1 MGKIDHR
8 CALGLRTLFLDLVL
22 ALILLLATFAPVVAR
37 DFCYL
42 RKHQSFPT
50 TGMLLHIGYP
60 IYTKELYSSHNLRN
74 KLAYAHQNSY

>member
-37 DFCYL
+37 EFYL
-42 RKHQSFPT
+42 FKSRIVLFYYVQVFKKN
-50 TGMLLHIGYP
+50 I
-60 IYTKELYSSHNLRN
+60 EL
-74 KLAYAHQNSY
+74 AD